1 MKSYTTKRFRK
12 AFEQLPE
19 DVRKQARKAYK
30 LFIQNPYHPS
40 LRFKQIHSTKD
51 IYAVRINIDYRAV
64 GARNGD
70 EIVWFWIGPHAEYD
84 KLISQI
90 AG

>member
-12 AFEQLPE
+12 ALEQLPD
-19 DVRKQARKAYK
+19 DVRKQARKAYE
-30 LFIQNPYHPS
+30 LFVQNPYHPS
-40 LRFKQIHSTKD
+40 LRFKQIHSTKH
-51 IYAVRINIDYRAV
+51 IYTVRINIDYRAV

>member
-1 MKSYTTKRFRK
+1 MKSYTTQRFRK
-12 AFEQLPE
+12 AMEQLPE

-40 LRFKQIHSTKD
+40 LRFKQIHSTKH
-51 IYAVRINIDYRAV
+51 IYAVRININYRAV

>member
-12 AFEQLPE
+12 ALEQLPE
-19 DVRKQARKAYK
+19 DVRKQARKTYK
-30 LFIQNPYHPS
+30 LFIQNPYYPS